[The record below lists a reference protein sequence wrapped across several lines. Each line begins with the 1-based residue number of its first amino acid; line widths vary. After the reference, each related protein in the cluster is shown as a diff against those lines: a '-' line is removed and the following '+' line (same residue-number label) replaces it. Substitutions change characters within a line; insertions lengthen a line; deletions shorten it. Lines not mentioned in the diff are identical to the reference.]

1 MNLTQN
7 MAIRPPLEHRRFAI
21 GDIHGCSKTLRKLVE
36 EVLLLKQDDTLF
48 LLGDYIDRG
57 PDSVG
62 VLDYLMKLQESGFDV
77 RPIRGNHEEMLLD
90 AVNDP
95 AARSLWYG
103 NGGWGTLREFGVESP
118 ELIPH
123 RFIDFMTALPYILT
137 TEEYVFVHAGL
148 DFRTIN
154 PLQDTSRQ
162 FLLWARDCQVT
173 SANIGDRTLIT
184 GHCVTPLYTIKA
196 SLATHHITLDN
207 GCYDKGEISCGS
219 LVALDLDNQELFV
232 QENIE

>member
-1 MNLTQN
+1 MDLPPN
-7 MAIRPPLEHRRFAI
+7 MAIKSPLEHRRFAI
-21 GDIHGCSKTLRKLVE
+21 GDIHGCYKTLRKMVE
-36 EVLLLKQDDTLF
+36 EVLQLKQEDTLF

-62 VLDYLMKLQESGFDV
+62 VLDYLMKLHESGFDV

-118 ELIPH
+118 DLIPH
-123 RFIDFMTALPYILT
+123 RFLDFMTALPYILT
-137 TEEYVFVHAGL
+137 TEGYVLVHACL

-162 FLLWARDCQVT
+162 FMLWARDCQEDYGK
-173 SANIGDRTLIT
+173 IGGRTLVT
-184 GHCVTPLYTIKA
+184 GHCVTPLFTIKA
-196 SLATHHITLDN
+196 SLATHHIPLDN
-207 GCYDKGEISCGS
+207 GCYDKGEISCGA
-219 LVALDLDNQELFV
+219 LVALDLDSRELFV

>member
-1 MNLTQN
+1 
-7 MAIRPPLEHRRFAI
+7 MAIGSPLEHRRFAI
-21 GDIHGCSKTLRKLVE
+21 GDIHGCYKTLRKMVE
-36 EVLLLKQDDTLF
+36 EVLLLTPEDTLY

-77 RPIRGNHEEMLLD
+77 RPIRGNHEEMLLE

-95 AARSLWYG
+95 TARSLWYG

-123 RFIDFMTALPYILT
+123 RFLDFMTALPYILT

-162 FLLWARDCQVT
+162 FMLWARDCQVA
-173 SANIGDRTLIT
+173 SAKIGDRTLIT
-184 GHCVTPLYTIKA
+184 GHCVTPLFTIKA
-196 SLATHHITLDN
+196 SLATHHIFLDN
-207 GCYDKGEISCGS
+207 GCYDKGEISYGS
-219 LVALDLDNQELFV
+219 LVALDLDNRKLFV
-232 QENIE
+232 QKNIE